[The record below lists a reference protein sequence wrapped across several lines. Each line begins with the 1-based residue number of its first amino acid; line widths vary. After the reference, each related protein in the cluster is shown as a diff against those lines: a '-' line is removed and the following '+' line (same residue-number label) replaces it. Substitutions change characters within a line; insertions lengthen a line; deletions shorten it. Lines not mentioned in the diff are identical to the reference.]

1 MTGSINIDRHKRK
14 NKLKT
19 GGHRIEYTKQ
29 YMYNCRRFHTDY
41 YKELDYFLCL
51 YAFKMAQVFS
61 YSIY

>member
-1 MTGSINIDRHKRK
+1 MTGSINIDRQKRK

-19 GGHRIEYTKQ
+19 GGYRIYIKQ